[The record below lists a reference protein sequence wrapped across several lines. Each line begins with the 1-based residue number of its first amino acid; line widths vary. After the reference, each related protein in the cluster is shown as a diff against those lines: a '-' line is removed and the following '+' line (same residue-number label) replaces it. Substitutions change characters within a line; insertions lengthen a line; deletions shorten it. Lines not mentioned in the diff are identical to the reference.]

1 MIALPSHTVW
11 FCVAAV
17 EVKLMVDLRLRVTV
31 PDILTAVQGVVCP
44 VVVMV
49 YVPLAVGVPLMRTTL
64 LLMAAVN
71 PAGSPDTVTDAA
83 DPPMV

>member
-1 MIALPSHTVW
+1 MALPSHTVW

-17 EVKLMVDLRLRVTV
+17 EVKLIVDFKFLVTV
-31 PDILTAVQGVVCP
+31 PVMVAAVQGSVCP

-64 LLMAAVN
+64 LLRVAVK
-71 PAGSPDTVTDAA
+71 PAGRLAMVADAA
-83 DPPMV
+83 DPPIV